1 MTARSLTRPIL
12 LLCALLVPRLA
23 AAQVTPASGFTP
35 GDDTQSVR
43 VTATFFGNWTWTKSP
58 KSTDAA
64 GNPFS
69 PNSFDVAR
77 AYINILGNIS
87 HVVNFRFTPDVSR
100 MTTAGNNLTG
110 SLLYRTK
117 YAFMQM
123 NLDDWTGSFKQS
135 WVRFG
140 IQQTPLID
148 YEEGVYRYRF
158 QGTMYVERDGG
169 LASSDAGVSF
179 HSNLPNGY
187 GDFHVGVYNGEGYSA
202 AETNQE
208 KAMMVRGS
216 IRPMP
221 MGTAATKGLRL
232 TGFYIADH
240 AVADATKTRGLFS
253 VLYEHRRFNFGA
265 EYLAKNDQPLP
276 TSPEVKSGG
285 YSVFVTPFFKEK
297 GNGPEVL
304 IRYDVYK
311 LNKDLDPE
319 RHRAIAGFAY
329 WFPHPGGTSTAA
341 LLLDYE
347 QVTEPGTVKQ
357 QRVALHALI
366 NF

>member
-1 MTARSLTRPIL
+1 MSSVQI
-12 LLCALLVPRLA
+12 VPRSMA
-23 AAQVTPASGFTP
+23 TPMASEM
-35 GDDTQSVR
+35 R
-43 VTATFFGNWTWTKSP
+43 
-58 KSTDAA
+58 
-64 GNPFS
+64 
-69 PNSFDVAR
+69 
-77 AYINILGNIS
+77 
-87 HVVNFRFTPDVSR
+87 
-100 MTTAGNNLTG
+100 
-110 SLLYRTK
+110 
-117 YAFMQM
+117 
-123 NLDDWTGSFKQS
+123 
-135 WVRFG
+135 
-140 IQQTPLID
+140 
-148 YEEGVYRYRF
+148 
-158 QGTMYVERDGG
+158 
-169 LASSDAGVSF
+169 
-179 HSNLPNGY
+179 
-187 GDFHVGVYNGEGYSA
+187 
-202 AETNQE
+202 
-208 KAMMVRGS
+208 
-216 IRPMP
+216 MP

-366 NF
+366 SF

>member
-1 MTARSLTRPIL
+1 MTARSLTRLFL
-12 LLCALLVPRLA
+12 LTSALLVPRVA
-23 AAQVTPASGFTP
+23 VAQVTPAAGFTP
-35 GDDTQSVR
+35 PDDTQSVR

-77 AYINILGNIS
+77 AYINILGNVS
-87 HVVNFRFTPDVSR
+87 HVVTFRFTPDVSR

-110 SLLYRTK
+110 SLIYRTK
-117 YAFMQM
+117 YAFMQF
-123 NLDDWTGSFKQS
+123 NLDDWTGNFKQS

-140 IQQTPLID
+140 IQQTPYID
-148 YEEGVYRYRF
+148 FNESVYRYRF

-179 HSNLPNGY
+179 RSTLPNGY

-208 KAMMVRGS
+208 KAVMVRGS

-221 MGTAATKGLRL
+221 MGTAITKGLRL
-232 TGFYIADH
+232 TGFYIGDH
-240 AVADATKTRGLFS
+240 AVANAQKTRGAFG
-253 VLYEHRRFNFGA
+253 VTYEHRRFNFSA
-265 EYLAKNDQPLP
+265 EYLTKTDQTLP
-276 TSPEVKSGG
+276 TSAKVNSGG
-285 YSVFVTPFFKEK
+285 YSVYVTPFFKEK

-304 IRYDVYK
+304 LRYDVYK
-311 LNKDLDPE
+311 VNKNLDPE
-319 RHRAIAGFAY
+319 RRRTIAGFAY

-347 QVTEPGTVKQ
+347 QVTEQNTAKQ